1 MSQTSL
7 RSAFLHPDEP
17 FILAS
22 TFSFSFFISMSII
35 RQTIPNPISQR
46 LKTKQ
51 AYNKYHTLSAT
62 YHTSWE
68 SIIAWYIFL
77 AEEITFKSYCSPKPY
92 MFTSFLPE
100 STIHACN
107 TWCTG
112 NSHTVPAKY
121 FQHQSITNCWQ
132 FSSNHVLYLLSFPQF
147 LKCCFNLWYEWP
159 WNIF

>member
-7 RSAFLHPDEP
+7 RSAFLQPDEP

-22 TFSFSFFISMSII
+22 TFSLSFFISMSII

-51 AYNKYHTLSAT
+51 AYNKYPTLSAT

-68 SIIAWYIFL
+68 SIIACDVRL
-77 AEEITFKSYCSPKPY
+77 EVEITFKSYCSPNTYK
-92 MFTSFLPE
+92 FTSLLDQIYN
-100 STIHACN
+100 TILDVLIILLTA
-107 TWCTG
+107 TI
-112 NSHTVPAKY
+112 KY
-121 FQHQSITNCWQ
+121 FLHQSTSNCWQ
-132 FSSNHVLYLLSFPQF
+132 FQSKHVLYLLSFPQF